1 MKERKNMI
9 NEKIYQA
16 IFDELSRYFTSDWN
30 KLIVYLEYG
39 NASYSFAFYIHKGDK
54 YIKCYDIPNI
64 SEKELAKS
72 FANIDKLISKER
84 AKEKEKLWTNMT
96 MTVTKA
102 GQMHTD
108 FDYTDLSGGTYQFKK
123 NWRKKYLN

>member
-1 MKERKNMI
+1 M

-16 IFDELSRYFTSDWN
+16 IFDELSKYLTAEWN

-39 NASYSFAFYIHKGDK
+39 NASYSFAFYIQEDDK
-54 YIKCYDIPNI
+54 YIKCYDIPGV
-64 SEKELAKS
+64 SDKQLAKS
-72 FANIDKLISKER
+72 FSAIDKIVSKER
-84 AKEKEKLWTNMT
+84 SQEKIALWTNMT

-108 FDYTDLSGGTYQFKK
+108 FDYTDLSKGTYQFKK
-123 NWRKKYLN
+123 NWKKKYLC